1 MPSPATSPDSE
12 RRVRTDREPLTGGA
26 PIAAVASCGIPA
38 LDELLH
44 GILWGDNVVLRIAD
58 PEADA
63 AAYRRAFASAEGY
76 GAVGVVAFPGG
87 EAMPAVDG
95 PRLETGG
102 DGIDDA
108 IDRVLAFGLELG
120 AAGLVVVDDLARL
133 VELHGEDGARRFFT
147 RVCPRLL
154 RLGLVACWTLGPGV
168 GDELVEDIRRVTQI
182 VIRVEPGQLVVVKAE
197 ARPLDVT
204 GKVLAIS
211 SPAEDGQAPVVE
223 AITDASRL
231 GSALAAVRTQRG
243 LSQAE
248 FSRLAGVSP
257 SAISQAERGH
267 RGLSV
272 STLLRLASALGIP
285 LDELVV
291 GGGQPGYRIHGRTMP
306 HRGGASRVALVDS
319 AAAPLRLY
327 EFRLDAGAQG
337 SPPAQRG
344 GSELVLLGQGLL
356 LVTMTDGT
364 TPVIREGEA
373 LVAASSAIAGWRNL
387 DEDQAIGFWLVV

>member
-1 MPSPATSPDSE
+1 VERRSRRPPAPASPRSTTCSAGSCGATTSPCASRIPPPTPGRTAAPSPPPTATARSASSPSPAT
-12 RRVRTDREPLTGGA
+12 
-26 PIAAVASCGIPA
+26 
-38 LDELLH
+38 
-44 GILWGDNVVLRIAD
+44 
-58 PEADA
+58 
-63 AAYRRAFASAEGY
+63 
-76 GAVGVVAFPGG
+76 
-87 EAMPAVDG
+87 G

-102 DGIDDA
+102 GDVDGA
-108 IDRVLAFGLELG
+108 IEAVLAFGRGLG
-120 AAGLVVVDDLARL
+120 AAGLVVVDDLGRL

-154 RLGLVACWTLGPGV
+154 RLGLVACWTLGPAV
-168 GDELVEDIRRVTQI
+168 PDDLAEEIRRITQI
-182 VIRVEPGQLVVVKAE
+182 LIRVEPGQLVVAKAE
-197 ARPLDVT
+197 ARPLDVV
-204 GKVLAIS
+204 GKVLAI
-211 SPAEDGQAPVVE
+211 ADGDGPSAAPVVE
-223 AITDASRL
+223 GVSDASRL
-231 GSALAAVRTQRG
+231 GAALAAVRTQRG

-272 STLLRLASALGIP
+272 ATLVRLANALGIP